1 MENKFDRLLLAKNE
15 AVKGTDIVPTPAND
29 AVRVRM
35 SPAKEVA
42 GTKISRV
49 VVKPTMGELPHLIG
63 KKTIVLT
70 IEVEMKASGAAG
82 TAPEYGPL
90 LRACGLDETIVAAAS
105 VAYDPLTKLHEAC
118 SIYWYEDGLL
128 WKLIGAEGNV
138 SLSYTMDEIPV
149 LTFVMSA
156 PYLQPTDTAYPGGE
170 VYNTNPPIEAS
181 SADVISEGGAI
192 KVGSFETDLGNVVE
206 EHYTSG
212 QHEFTIEDR
221 QLTLSLTKD
230 SVSTIAD
237 WTALM
242 AETDVALS
250 AVIDGG
256 AGKKITISAPVARRE
271 GISDG
276 ERGARHLREVSY
288 SLYESSTDDQIQFLY
303 E

>member
-1 MENKFDRLLLAKNE
+1 MANKFDRLLLVKNE
-15 AVKGTDIVPTPAND
+15 AVKGTDIVPTPGSD
-29 AVRVRM
+29 AVRVRI
-35 SPAKEVA
+35 SPSKEVA
-42 GTKISRV
+42 ATKISRS
-49 VVKPTMGELPHLIG
+49 VVKSTMGELPHLMG

-70 IEVEMKASGAAG
+70 IEMEMRASGAAG
-82 TAPEYGPL
+82 TAPDYGPL
-90 LRACGLDETIVAAAS
+90 LRACGMDETISASVS
-105 VAYDPLTKLHEAC
+105 VAYDPLTDSHEAC

-128 WKLIGAEGNV
+128 WKLIGAEGTV

-156 PYLQPTDTAYPGGE
+156 PYLEPADVAYPGGE
-170 VYNTNPPIEAS
+170 TYNTNAPVEAS

-192 KVGSFETDLGNVVE
+192 KVGSFEADLGNDVQ

-221 QLTLSLTKD
+221 QPTLSLTKD
-230 SVSTIAD
+230 SVSTNVD

-256 AGKKITISAPVARRE
+256 AGSKITISAPVGRRDT
-271 GISDG
+271 ISDG
-276 ERGARHLREVSY
+276 ERGARHLREVAF
-288 SLYESSTDDQIQFLY
+288 SLYESSTDDQIKFLF